1 MSHASGSNGEN
12 SYSPDRE
19 RNREAMND
27 DNAKIAKDALF
38 NRKYVEIIFRKCNC
52 VPLTNRE
59 SVDVM
64 DMQTWFSL
72 VIDNVK
78 EALDSRDTLLASL
91 RRERDEARNALNPA
105 KLSVFDMIRAE
116 EITKEQVWPFILAAG
131 HGCISGS
138 VSEWPQL
145 KPAIRWSQHEI
156 ERLES
161 RLVEAQAEVEN
172 LGRKLG
178 KYQLDSFQKEEQW
191 KKRITSLE
199 SALASAR
206 ERERKIVEQ
215 FQIEVLSKNDFYY
228 PKAICKNPP
237 VIPRSGV
244 NGCLSCQVSATC
256 LLVNE
261 MSESIESSTPPRSKV
276 TGNPKTY
283 EFVHKV
289 IRPILQKHFIYGDD
303 FNDAEVLR
311 DIFESVTKFDAWSG
325 GK

>member
-1 MSHASGSNGEN
+1 MT
-12 SYSPDRE
+12 
-19 RNREAMND
+19 ND

-78 EALDSRDTLLASL
+78 EALDSRDTILADL
-91 RRERDEARNALNPA
+91 RRERDEAISHYGSAVSMLND
-105 KLSVFDMIRAE
+105 KNKDLD
-116 EITKEQVWPFILAAG
+116 
-131 HGCISGS
+131 
-138 VSEWPQL
+138 
-145 KPAIRWSQHEI
+145 
-156 ERLES
+156 RLT
-161 RLVEAQAEVEN
+161 
-172 LGRKLG
+172 
-178 KYQLDSFQKEEQW
+178 EEQLETRDAYHDMQE
-191 KKRITSLE
+191 KSQSLE
-199 SALASAR
+199 ASLASAR